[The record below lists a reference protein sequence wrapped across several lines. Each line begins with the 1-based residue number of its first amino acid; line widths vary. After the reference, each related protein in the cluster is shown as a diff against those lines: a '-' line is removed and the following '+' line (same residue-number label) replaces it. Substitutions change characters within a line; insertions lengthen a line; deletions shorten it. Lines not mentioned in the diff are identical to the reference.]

1 MTPEQQKEMQAAQEA
16 YAKASPEQKKAIQAA
31 AMAQMTPEQKQQAH
45 TAASTCQA
53 MECGSQCQSRAAYRP
68 PAHRTHLR
76 RRAACLG
83 RLREAVLTWRLL
95 TTCQAEAAQR
105 GMQDMSAFCE
115 RIKPDPAEPDKAL
128 STCDM
133 ITALASCPSFALIG
147 EQCNAATIDA
157 IEAALLENA
166 QEADAAGLRDNT
178 ESPTMRRNVLLLF
191 WALYRLKCGDT
202 VEVDAMSEQQL
213 QRAKQLATKAL
224 MLVRVRVS
232 SYPHPRPRPHPN
244 LPLPLTLTRS

>member
-1 MTPEQQKEMQAAQEA
+1 
-16 YAKASPEQKKAIQAA
+16 
-31 AMAQMTPEQKQQAH
+31 
-45 TAASTCQA
+45 
-53 MECGSQCQSRAAYRP
+53 
-68 PAHRTHLR
+68 
-76 RRAACLG
+76 
-83 RLREAVLTWRLL
+83 
-95 TTCQAEAAQR
+95 
-105 GMQDMSAFCE
+105 MSAFCE
-115 RIKPDPAEPDKAL
+115 RIKPDPADPDKPL

-232 SYPHPRPRPHPN
+232 SYPHPRPRPRPRPN